1 MGKSFVM
8 KRPDGSLAGYLVQ
21 GNGTICFRAH
31 ALPAEGGEL
40 TLMLSG
46 GARESRPV
54 SGEREAAWSDRGRT
68 VEAAYVS
75 KDEKL
80 LMSTGEQGRRA
91 FEAALEHAQAKRRTA
106 MQRGQRS
113 QPFASS
119 EDGKGERLP
128 DQRAERPCTGP
139 GGAPVLMPD
148 AGPSGEEEEPVREI
162 KEEEETAQA
171 EPPRHPLP
179 ERRWPPPPCMPKA
192 RYEEGSWQT

>member
-31 ALPAEGGEL
+31 ALPVEGGEL

-46 GARESRPV
+46 GAQESRPV
-54 SGEREAAWSDRGRT
+54 SGEREAAWPDRGKT

-91 FEAALEHAQAKRRTA
+91 FETAVERAEAKRRTA
-106 MQRGQRS
+106 MRHEQRTQA
-113 QPFASS
+113 FASS
-119 EDGKGERLP
+119 QRENGECPP
-128 DQRAERPCTGP
+128 DQRAQKALSGP
-139 GGAPVLMPD
+139 GEASVSIPD
-148 AGPSGEEEEPVREI
+148 ARSGGEEKESVREV
-162 KEEEETAQA
+162 KKKGETA
-171 EPPRHPLP
+171 PPRHLLP

-192 RYEEGSWQT
+192 RYEKGGWRM